1 MTEQHFFERQSDQR
15 LKNLQHALDQTVI
28 LLITDGEGVITYAN
42 KQFCDISQYTLEE
55 LTGNHFRKVCVD
67 FHHRSFFQ
75 RILQQLAAGMQW
87 EGELCNRAKDG
98 SVYWVKTIIMPFANE
113 YGQIDEY
120 IAVFTDI
127 TSQKHTAT
135 AVNLT
140 SSNHDELTGLPSR
153 RSLHNRLMNEIDRR
167 IPFAVFDIDIN
178 RFKSINDGLGH
189 AIGDQFLIEVAERLS
204 SIDLST
210 NSFYR
215 QGADEFAFVLLEL
228 DELDTMALKIM
239 KQFKKPFIIEGHKF
253 YSSISMG
260 IALYPEH
267 GADSEILL
275 NNADLAML
283 RAKERRGNNYFVY
296 NGNHESQDLKG
307 ITLET
312 KLYDALRLDQLQL
325 YYQPKIDLK
334 TGQMVGMEALLRW
347 IDSELGFIPPDRFI
361 PFAEETGLIIPIGE
375 WVLERACLDVKGW
388 NDLFDLDLRVAINL
402 SPIQLA
408 LPNIIETLENILA
421 NTNVN
426 PQFVEIEITEM
437 SMVDFNES
445 LIDKLAQIRAMG
457 ITISIDDFG
466 TGYSSLSYLK
476 NLPVDALKVD
486 RSFVMEIGM
495 SDTGSNMVGAIIRL
509 AHAMNLA
516 VVAEGVERE
525 EELAYLQEYECEL
538 AQGYYFSKPL
548 PAAEFFKYI
557 MTQSM

>member
-135 AVNLT
+135 AVDLT

-153 RSLHNRLMNEIDRR
+153 RSLHNRLTNEIDRR
-167 IPFAVFDIDIN
+167 TPFAVFDIDIN

-239 KQFKKPFIIEGHKF
+239 EQFKKPFIIEGHKF

-525 EELAYLQEYECEL
+525 EELAYLQECECEL

>member
-525 EELAYLQEYECEL
+525 EELAYLQECECEL

>member
-135 AVNLT
+135 AVDLT

-239 KQFKKPFIIEGHKF
+239 EQFKKPFIIEGHKF

-525 EELAYLQEYECEL
+525 EELAYLQECECEL

>member
-135 AVNLT
+135 AVDLT

-153 RSLHNRLMNEIDRR
+153 RSLHNRLTNEIDRR

-239 KQFKKPFIIEGHKF
+239 EQFKKPFIIEGHKF

-525 EELAYLQEYECEL
+525 EELAYLQECECEL